1 MSVKNKTVQQKM
13 TELNEMVAW
22 FQSPDFSLEEALDR
36 YKLAEQLA
44 EEIQTDLT
52 NLKNDISVIKRRF
65 EQEGE

>member
-22 FQSPDFSLEEALDR
+22 FQGPDFSLEEALDR